1 VQCNKLASMKLPAVA
16 AIAAKLTAHFF
27 QTDSDCWLAS
37 PAAQHPTMVL
47 ALNKLVDR
55 SVNRKL
61 VASIPKNTSSMAA
74 TTTHP

>member
-1 VQCNKLASMKLPAVA
+1 
-16 AIAAKLTAHFF
+16 
-27 QTDSDCWLAS
+27 
-37 PAAQHPTMVL
+37 MVL

-61 VASIPKNTSSMAA
+61 VASIPKNTSSMVA